1 MNRPIRRV
9 TIKQV
14 AEEAGVSTQT
24 VSRVINERPDV
35 APETRQRVKEVIA
48 RLGYQP
54 SSVARS
60 LIQGRTRTLGVV
72 GYGVEYFGP
81 SRNLSGIEQQASE
94 MGYALILDLVRRPEQ
109 SNVEHILR
117 EMLARH
123 VDGIIW
129 AVPEIGGNREWVTQA
144 PQLPVPLIFLSTQ
157 PRPGIAIA
165 NVDNR
170 SGGRMATRHLIE
182 QGRRNIGIITGPLS
196 WWEARQRQCGW
207 QDALENAG
215 LPVSEEFV
223 VEGDWSAASGEQG
236 LRMLLE
242 RCSRL
247 DAVFASNDQMA
258 LGALQAARRAGL
270 RVPED
275 LAIVGFD
282 DIPEAAYFCPP
293 LTTIRQDMVELGRL
307 AVRELSRMIEAS
319 LEGQTTI
326 EPRAILLRPQLIVR
340 ESTVPQGNR
349 TYLFRR

>member
-1 MNRPIRRV
+1 MNISVKRV

-24 VSRVINERPDV
+24 VSRVINDRPDV
-35 APETRQRVKEVIA
+35 APETRQRVKEVIN

-81 SRNLSGIEQQASE
+81 SRNLSGIEQQAGE
-94 MGYALILDLVRRPEQ
+94 MGYALILDLVRQPEQ
-109 SNVEHILR
+109 SDVGHILR
-117 EMLARH
+117 EMLARR

-129 AVPEIGGNREWVTQA
+129 AVPEIGGNREWIA
-144 PQLPVPLIFLSTQ
+144 KAAQLPVPLIFLSTQ

-182 QGRRNIGIITGPLS
+182 QGRRKIGIITGPLS

-207 QDALENAG
+207 QDALEMAG
-215 LPVSEEFV
+215 LSVSEELIA
-223 VEGDWSAASGEQG
+223 EGDWSAASGEQG
-236 LRMLLE
+236 LRLLLE
-242 RCSRL
+242 RCPDL

-258 LGALQAARRAGL
+258 LGALQAARCAGL
-270 RVPED
+270 RVPSD

-307 AVRELSRMIEAS
+307 AVRELIRMVETRQDGKI
-319 LEGQTTI
+319 TV

-340 ESTVPQGNR
+340 ESSVPQGNA
-349 TYLFRR
+349 LNLLRR